1 MSAIKG
7 KAMKNKSFIKCCGIF
22 LLALLA
28 VGAAG
33 CNGDQRAKAI
43 YRKHIVNIAGST
55 SVMPFTEKLAE
66 HFMVEQPTFIIN
78 VQAGGST
85 AGIQATMNKTVEI
98 GMSSRELK
106 ADEKK
111 LQEIT
116 ICLDG
121 IAIVVHPDNPVTSLK
136 LSQVRDIFS
145 GKIKNWKELGW
156 LDRRIDAVTREEGSG
171 TRGAFEELVMHKDQI
186 DDGIMVQDS
195 NGSVKEVVAT
205 DPYAIGY
212 LSLGM
217 VDERVSAVTI
227 DAVRPTAEAIKNK
240 QYKIVRPFLYLT
252 MGDPTGDATTFI
264 NYVLSK
270 DGQLLLK
277 KEGLIP
283 VNEF

>member
-1 MSAIKG
+1 MPGLAP
-7 KAMKNKSFIKCCGIF
+7 F
-22 LLALLA
+22 LLAALCLW
-28 VGAAG
+28 AAG
-33 CNGDQRAKAI
+33 CGGESSSRAI
-43 YRKHIVNIAGST
+43 YEKHIVNIAGST

-66 HFMVEQPTFIIN
+66 HFMVEQPTFIVN
-78 VQAGGST
+78 VQSGGST
-85 AGIQATMNKTVEI
+85 AGIQACMNKTVEI

-106 ADEKK
+106 PDEKK
-111 LQEIT
+111 LNEIT

-121 IAIVVHPDNPVTSLK
+121 IAMIVHPENPVTRMK

-145 GKIKNWKELGW
+145 GKIKNWKDLGW

-212 LSLGM
+212 VSLGM
-217 VDERVSAVTI
+217 VDTRVSAVTI
-227 DAVRPTAEAIKNK
+227 DDVKPTVDAIKK
-240 QYKIVRPFLYLT
+240 KKYKIVRPFLYLT
-252 MGDPTGDATTFI
+252 MGTPTGDALAFI

-270 DGQLLLK
+270 DGQVLLR

-283 VNEF
+283 VHEF

>member
-1 MSAIKG
+1 M
-7 KAMKNKSFIKCCGIF
+7 F
-22 LLALLA
+22 LLALLVA
-28 VGAAG
+28 CGAG
-33 CNGDQRAKAI
+33 CSSDKKAKAI
-43 YRKHIVNIAGST
+43 YSKHVVNIAGST

-66 HFMVEQPTFIIN
+66 HFMVEQPTFIVN

-98 GMSSRELK
+98 GMSSRELH

-111 LQEIT
+111 LREIT

-121 IAIVVHPDNPVTSLK
+121 IAIVVNPENPVTSLK

-145 GKIKNWKELGW
+145 GKLKNWKELGW

-205 DPYAIGY
+205 DPYALGY

-227 DAVRPTAEAIKNK
+227 DAVRPTAEAIKKK

-252 MGDPTGDATTFI
+252 MGDPTGDAITFI

-283 VNEF
+283 VNEFQ